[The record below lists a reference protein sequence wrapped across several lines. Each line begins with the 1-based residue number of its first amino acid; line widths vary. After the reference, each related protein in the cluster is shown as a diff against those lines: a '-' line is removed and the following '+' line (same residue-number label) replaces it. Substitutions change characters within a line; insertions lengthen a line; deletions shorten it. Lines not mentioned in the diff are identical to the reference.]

1 MANVAAVAAGYVVRR
16 KCCFAGEGAQASINT
31 NVFLNAGPHPTTP
44 TREHVWGTFYR
55 GHHCNNA
62 LWFEQYSSFLLL
74 SDAQGHGI
82 TFNKLAVLWLWILD
96 ALHLFLIVHCI
107 YYYLVTNYANISAL
121 TIIVWSFKLQFI
133 IDVLIVYGVHVLYV
147 YRIWLFAKGRS
158 RALPI
163 TVGIIVILASGV
175 AISMIWAVYQ
185 CRMFSDLVKV
195 EWSSFLTLGT
205 VTFVDIV
212 IASTLCY
219 LLATSRTGFSNTDSI
234 ITKLMAYIINTGCL
248 TSICSMTAVITCAAM
263 PNDFIFLGIEF
274 LLASLYV
281 NSFLALL
288 NARSYSQST
297 IVTNNNSSEVHVR
310 HAVYRPELNIK
321 ASQDEESQGS
331 RKNMFK
337 HSVDEVVHITPSAMP
352 HRPIEVTVETNSF
365 SSV

>member
-1 MANVAAVAAGYVVRR
+1 MSSSTQDLIPQLQLGNT
-16 KCCFAGEGAQASINT
+16 FGALFIGVIIATMLFGLT
-31 NVFLNAGPHPTTP
+31 NVQAFFYFQAHK
-44 TREHVWGTFYR
+44 GT
-55 GHHCNNA
+55 
-62 LWFEQYSSFLLL
+62 
-74 SDAQGHGI
+74 GI

-96 ALHLFLIVHCI
+96 ALHMFLIVHCI

-121 TIIVWSFKLQFI
+121 TIIVWSFKLQII
-133 IDVLIVYGVHVLYV
+133 IDVLIVYGVHVLYA
-147 YRIWLFAKGRS
+147 YRIWLVAKGRS

-185 CRMFSDLVKV
+185 CRMFSDLVKI
-195 EWSSFLTLGT
+195 EWSTYLTLAT
-205 VTFVDIV
+205 VTFVDLV
-212 IASTLCY
+212 IASSLCY

-234 ITKLMAYIINTGCL
+234 ITKFMAYIINTGCL

-263 PNDFIFLGIEF
+263 PNNFVFLGVEF
-274 LLASLYV
+274 LLAKLYV

-288 NARSYSQST
+288 NARSYLQPT
-297 IVTNNNSSEVHVR
+297 TDTNNNSSDMHMR

-331 RKNMFK
+331 RKNTFK
-337 HSVDEVVHITPSAMP
+337 HSGDEVMHITRSAVP